1 MTGSLSLWF
10 TENIREISLI
20 LSVKLR
26 IKEVIKI
33 QLYFGTES
41 KENHC
46 CLIAGEAFPNCPKEQ
61 WLAFKVHAVWI
72 TPNPSA
78 SGQNLTVKA
87 LFQMPHV

>member
-33 QLYFGTES
+33 QLYFGTKS

-61 WLAFKVHAVWI
+61 WLAFKVYVVWI
-72 TPNPSA
+72 TPNLSA

-87 LFQMPHV
+87 LFQMSHV